1 MGYRVGWHSGV
12 VFFLIALGC
21 SASGIKSGG
30 TGGAG
35 AAVGGGGG
43 GGGGGG
49 ADGEGTGGVP
59 GIGIG
64 VDDGGG
70 VGVGGMAGLTDGPM
84 CGVRKFSL
92 AQVPPDLVIVLDK
105 SGSMRD
111 MPDNTHCDQGTC
123 GPASKWAQMTAAIN
137 QVVMSTENAIR
148 WGIEFF
154 PADDSC
160 AVETMPAAPI
170 ADMNAG
176 GVAMAM
182 AATEPSGGTP
192 TRAAINAASL
202 YAATLPD
209 PNPKYVLVA
218 TDGFPN
224 CMEGAA
230 EDSTPDAP
238 GTIQAVTDSAAR
250 GIPVFVVGIGM
261 VPQATATL
269 TAMAVA
275 GGEPQAADPRFY
287 PVSSTADLVSVLGTI
302 GGMIGSCS
310 FALGVQPPDP
320 NNISVVADGA
330 RVPQDLTHTE
340 GWDYGTGQ
348 MSLQLFGHWCD
359 DAKAGTL
366 KDVEAIFG
374 CPGIVIP

>member
-1 MGYRVGWHSGV
+1 
-12 VFFLIALGC
+12 
-21 SASGIKSGG
+21 
-30 TGGAG
+30 
-35 AAVGGGGG
+35 
-43 GGGGGG
+43 
-49 ADGEGTGGVP
+49 
-59 GIGIG
+59 
-64 VDDGGG
+64 
-70 VGVGGMAGLTDGPM
+70 
-84 CGVRKFSL
+84 
-92 AQVPPDLVIVLDK
+92 
-105 SGSMRD
+105 
-111 MPDNTHCDQGTC
+111 
-123 GPASKWAQMTAAIN
+123 MTAAIN

-160 AVETMPAAPI
+160 AVETMPSAPI
-170 ADMNAG
+170 APMNAAG
-176 GVAMAM
+176 IMMAV

-209 PNPKYVLVA
+209 SNPKYILVA

-224 CMEGAA
+224 CMEGAND
-230 EDSTPDAP
+230 DSTPDAP
-238 GTIQAVTDSAAR
+238 GTIQAVTDSTAR

-261 VPQATATL
+261 IPQATATL

-275 GGEPQAADPRFY
+275 GGEPQPADPRFY
-287 PVSSTADLVSVLGTI
+287 PVSSTADLVSVLGKI

-310 FALGVQPPDP
+310 FALGTPPPDP
-320 NNISVVADGA
+320 NNIGVVADGA
-330 RVPQDLTHTE
+330 KVPQDLTHTD

-366 KDVEAIFG
+366 KDVEAVFG